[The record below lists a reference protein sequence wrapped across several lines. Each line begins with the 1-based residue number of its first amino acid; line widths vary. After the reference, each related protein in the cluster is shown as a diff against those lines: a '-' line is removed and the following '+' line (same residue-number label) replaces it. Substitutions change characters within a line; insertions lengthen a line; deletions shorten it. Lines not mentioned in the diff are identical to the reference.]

1 MFSSV
6 CSIFSWVPCPRNVL
20 CCISLIRQR
29 TWKCRSLRLKKAQA
43 NQLLEV
49 SLWNTHTHPFC
60 LWECNKEAVS
70 FYFACIDQDYPPP
83 IKAANMIWNTLS
95 RQIVL
100 PLPLEE
106 NNHVDSMTGSSF
118 WRWIQVTLPML
129 NKWSSANYIPFMVL
143 DYPSLGILAT
153 WFFKNEGAF
162 SQIYYH
168 LHFWEFLSKKIHI
181 SLNHKPCSEVQT

>member
-6 CSIFSWVPCPRNVL
+6 CSTIFPWLPYPRNVL
-20 CCISLIRQR
+20 CCISVIRQR
-29 TWKCRSLRLKKAQA
+29 KAQA

-49 SLWNTHTHPFC
+49 PLWNTRTHPSC
-60 LWECNKEAVS
+60 LWEWNKEAVS
-70 FYFACIDQDYPPP
+70 FYFACINQDCPRPLPPP

-100 PLPLEE
+100 LLPLEE

-143 DYPSLGILAT
+143 GYPSLGILAT
-153 WFFKNEGAF
+153 WLFKNEGAF

-168 LHFWEFLSKKIHI
+168 IHFWEFLSKKIHI
-181 SLNHKPCSEVQT
+181 CLNHQPCSEVQT